1 MLLIKINKKDVLREV
16 DKSVSKAKSEIVATM
31 LLREE
36 INHPLPVSYFDLLKK
51 KVEDGIILKRLGFGR
66 KEDYNKIKQK
76 IGIKRKNY
84 IFKYIS
90 GESQYQRLLIIDRK
104 KLYFGIDGLFFQGN
118 YRPLI
123 GVFLDYFN
131 QYFSKGKI

>member
-1 MLLIKINKKDVLREV
+1 MLFKKV
-16 DKSVSKAKSEIVATM
+16 DKEKILNLVEKSVGQAKSEIVVTM
-31 LLREE
+31 LLCEE
-36 INHPLPVSYFDLLKK
+36 INHPLPSVYFNLLKK
-51 KVEDGIILKRLGFGR
+51 KVEDGITLKRLGFGR

-104 KLYFGIDGLFFQGN
+104 KLYFGINGLFFQGN

-131 QYFSKGKI
+131 QYFRKGKI